1 MNEKKCNKYESY
13 FLFRNEEDLLEHL
26 KNCPDC
32 KSEHEKYEKVSK
44 LLKEV
49 APLYFAKKQKL
60 RQNMFKKVACFLV
73 FLTGLSVFGYYHYY
87 DEYSYQN
94 FISDEYY
101 ISTLGLPTDE
111 YGFLEL

>member
-1 MNEKKCNKYESY
+1 MDK
-13 FLFRNEEDLLEHL
+13 D
-26 KNCPDC
+26 
-32 KSEHEKYEKVSK
+32 
-44 LLKEV
+44 
-49 APLYFAKKQKL
+49 KKQIEIYKIIIAVL
-60 RQNMFKKVACFLV
+60 
-73 FLTGLSVFGYYHYY
+73 LTASITFSLTLFGYYHYY